1 MESNR
6 QSRTV
11 ADRVPVDIE
20 GLRERIAAVHLDNP
34 LWSKL
39 SLSQQIRQLIEDAL
53 EAGEQKP
60 RQSKGSKVL

>member
-1 MESNR
+1 MECSR

-20 GLRERIAAVHLDNP
+20 GLRERIAAAHSDNP

-39 SLSQQIRQLIEDAL
+39 SLSQQIRQLVEDAL
-53 EAGEQKP
+53 AAAEQK
-60 RQSKGSKVL
+60 K